1 MSALDAL
8 VYFNHKLKSIT
19 FANGSTYGDLIDIL
33 GRTLKIDFTK
43 LCIQL
48 WDDTYKVYLDLDEEY
63 FDEVKDLIH
72 KSLSE
77 KAFSIS
83 FRFIRRAFPC
93 PLPKTPRAITRQP
106 SADKSADCQF
116 DEPDTDGDLY
126 DAQVNLHTFR
136 FRMAESFIR
145 HYNDEVLYGDELP
158 LLYSNM
164 NELNSRSVVPRKSLE
179 MSIINM
185 TNITFADIDDE
196 QEEESSIHNDFT
208 RQIAAKF
215 QHNKLTNGNTKIG
228 DNDVQSKSSLKNEL
242 ILYVKNI
249 ILSEQRE

>member
-8 VYFNHKLKSIT
+8 VYFNHNWKSIT

-126 DAQVNLHTFR
+126 DPSKIYDLKP
-136 FRMAESFIR
+136 ESYLSHLIGHEGEGSLLTLLKR
-145 HYNDEVLYGDELP
+145 RGLASEL
-158 LLYSNM
+158 
-164 NELNSRSVVPRKSLE
+164 VVGE
-179 MSIINM
+179 
-185 TNITFADIDDE
+185 
-196 QEEESSIHNDFT
+196 
-208 RQIAAKF
+208 
-215 QHNKLTNGNTKIG
+215 
-228 DNDVQSKSSLKNEL
+228 KN
-242 ILYVKNI
+242 NASGTG
-249 ILSEQRE
+249 LSQ

>member
-106 SADKSADCQF
+106 SADKT
-116 DEPDTDGDLY
+116 DEPVQENQSCTNSPVRMQFNSKQVNDGDIPTKADSGTILE
-126 DAQVNLHTFR
+126 QLVHMIHKSLMTHHNEQHTSTEIVTQQQR
-136 FRMAESFIR
+136 T
-145 HYNDEVLYGDELP
+145 DEVTVV
-158 LLYSNM
+158 
-164 NELNSRSVVPRKSLE
+164 RSEKE
-179 MSIINM
+179 AKNF
-185 TNITFADIDDE
+185 NI
-196 QEEESSIHNDFT
+196 EEYNVD
-208 RQIAAKF
+208 K
-215 QHNKLTNGNTKIG
+215 HNK
-228 DNDVQSKSSLKNEL
+228 VSLKPLMNVTDSSMTMVDQQYHVTTLAPVDEER
-242 ILYVKNI
+242 ITVVRKK
-249 ILSEQRE
+249 